1 MPMQQQMWSFL
12 SLFHKKTPFFKSRH
26 KVLVRKKATHSLIDN
41 VVKKLLVLTSK
52 ILNDFSPAG
61 ISGEVSKVVLV

>member
-1 MPMQQQMWSFL
+1 MVIFV
-12 SLFHKKTPFFKSRH
+12 KTPSTSTNA
-26 KVLVRKKATHSLIDN
+26 KKATHSVIDN

-61 ISGEVSKVVLV
+61 VSKVALV

>member
-1 MPMQQQMWSFL
+1 MVIFVT
-12 SLFHKKTPFFKSRH
+12 FFIKNTFFKSRQYQS
-26 KVLVRKKATHSLIDN
+26 KKATHSLIDN

-61 ISGEVSKVVLV
+61 ISVEVSKVVLV